1 MNVTD
6 TFSFLD
12 YGFIQRAYLAGAFVG
27 ALSAVLGLFLVLRR
41 FSLIGDGLSHVSF
54 GAIALGLFL
63 GLPPFSV
70 TVPVAILASY
80 FILRLSHRTRL
91 YGDAAIGVVS
101 ASGVAIGVV
110 LASLGGGFNVDLMS
124 YLFGNILAVSPTE
137 VLWSVVLSVVVILLS
152 VLFYHDLFST
162 TFDEEFARVSGIRAD
177 ALSALLSA
185 LTAVSVALSI
195 RVVGVMLVSALLVL
209 PAVSALQIARSF
221 RVALVLSAL
230 FSVSSVL
237 FGITLS
243 FLADLPAGGVI
254 VLSSLVVFL
263 VLLGWKRL
271 VS

>member
-1 MNVTD
+1 MNPD
-6 TFSFLD
+6 ILSFLD
-12 YGFIQRAYLAGAFVG
+12 YGFIQRAYVAGAFVG
-27 ALSAVLGLFLVLRR
+27 ALSAVLGLFLVLRK

-63 GLPPFSV
+63 GLSPFAV
-70 TVPVAILASY
+70 TVPVAVVASY
-80 FILRLSHRTRL
+80 LILRLSNKTRL

-101 ASGVAIGVV
+101 AAGVAVGVV
-110 LASLGGGFNVDLMS
+110 LASLGDGFNTDLMS
-124 YLFGNILAVSPTE
+124 YLFGNILAVSPGE
-137 VLWSVVLSVVVILLS
+137 VLWSVVLSATVLLLS
-152 VLFYHDLFST
+152 VLFYHELFST

-209 PAVSALQIARSF
+209 PAVSALQVARSF
-221 RVALVLSAL
+221 RIALAL
-230 FSVSSVL
+230 AAGIAVFSVL

-243 FLADLPAGGVI
+243 FLADLPAGGTI
-254 VLSSLVVFL
+254 VLSNLFVFL

-271 VS
+271 SS